1 MKKIQLLLFALL
13 GLTNFAT
20 AQTTVK
26 LIVTNP
32 LNCSRTEE
40 PVVFK
45 LGQYKN
51 TKSATVTIAGKEQP
65 CQLDDL
71 DNDGSYD
78 ELCFLTNLQPHAK
91 QIYSI
96 TLNKVGSPKIY
107 TPKVYVEMLL
117 NHPKNKTNRQNTY
130 ISSLTVNDDADP
142 YQILQHH
149 GPSFES
155 ELVAYRIYFDKRQTV
170 DIYGKYRKALEIH
183 DTQFYPDQKQKAE
196 NWGDDILWVGETF
209 GLGTFRGWDGNKP
222 LMVEPVKQRTEQ
234 IIARGPLRTI
244 VEIKDFGW
252 NPNGKGT
259 LDVTTRYTLYAGH
272 RDCIVDITFRE
283 IPKNYQFA
291 TGIINIKNSTE
302 FSDHKGLR
310 GCWGTDWPVSEKDSA
325 GHKRETVG
333 LGICIPQKYI
343 ASELNANKDNYPFV
357 IATLSKTI
365 HYSIT
370 FGSDNE
376 SFGYHSE
383 KEWFTYLKEWKKD
396 LENPIIY

>member
-1 MKKIQLLLFALL
+1 
-13 GLTNFAT
+13 
-20 AQTTVK
+20 
-26 LIVTNP
+26 
-32 LNCSRTEE
+32 
-40 PVVFK
+40 
-45 LGQYKN
+45 
-51 TKSATVTIAGKEQP
+51 
-65 CQLDDL
+65 
-71 DNDGSYD
+71 
-78 ELCFLTNLQPHAK
+78 
-91 QIYSI
+91 
-96 TLNKVGSPKIY
+96 
-107 TPKVYVEMLL
+107 MLL

-155 ELVAYRIYFDKRQTV
+155 ELVAYRIYFDKRQAV

-222 LMVEPVKQRTEQ
+222 LMIEPVKQRTEQ

-325 GHKRETVG
+325 GHRRETVG
-333 LGICIPQKYI
+333 LGIYIPQKYI
-343 ASELNANKDNYPFV
+343 SSELNANKDNYPFV
-357 IATLSKTI
+357 ISTLSKTI
-365 HYSIT
+365 HYGIT

-383 KEWFTYLKEWKKD
+383 KGWFTYLKEWKKD